1 MNKHMNSR
9 GVSLVE
15 VLAAL
20 VLLSMIFLLI
30 ISTQLFGERE
40 YNTQNEQFSNEV
52 SLQFVI
58 KDITREIRRIDDNN
72 KIKIDPQKSELII
85 GKNVYILSNMGLMK
99 NSSILADNIQ
109 DFKLEFNNS
118 RDTLNISIITNGSDR
133 SEKEI
138 VTSIFLREGDSR

>member
-1 MNKHMNSR
+1 MNKHMDSR

-40 YNTQNEQFSNEV
+40 YNTQNEQFSNDV

-58 KDITREIRRIDDNN
+58 KDITREIRRIDNNN

-85 GKNVYILSNMGLMK
+85 GENVYILSNKGLMK

-109 DFKLEFNNS
+109 EFKLEFNNS
-118 RDTLNISIITNGSDR
+118 WDTLKISIITNGSDR